1 MNKLL
6 HHFIGL
12 VPGLIVAYSYGRMTG
27 DMKNSL
33 TVIALLVGMWAGLT
47 YGRIVR
53 RTAKAGDKAID

>member
-6 HHFIGL
+6 HQFVGL

-27 DMKNSL
+27 DMKNAL

-47 YGRIVR
+47 YGRLAR
-53 RTAKAGDKAID
+53 RTAKATDEGT